1 MKYYYLIRNNCN
13 FFYREKN
20 FFLRNIHSWWSKCCK
35 FLLILSRKKKCL
47 FTLFQV
53 ALIVSILN
61 FITIFRERRIKQF
74 PPLFFHYN
82 IVNKKN
88 DHWRISWFDVFSS
101 CVTKMFSNNNN
112 SSVMSCKTRKRKYIS
127 YCKISKNTLQAFST
141 D

>member
-1 MKYYYLIRNNCN
+1 MQ
-13 FFYREKN
+13 FFLSREKFLPPQYSFMMIKVLQVFIN
-20 FFLRNIHSWWSKCCK
+20 FIEE
-35 FLLILSRKKKCL
+35 KKCL